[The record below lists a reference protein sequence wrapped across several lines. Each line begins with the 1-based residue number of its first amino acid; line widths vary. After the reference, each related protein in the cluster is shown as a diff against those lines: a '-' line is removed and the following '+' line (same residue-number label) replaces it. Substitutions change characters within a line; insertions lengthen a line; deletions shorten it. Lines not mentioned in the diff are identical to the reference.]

1 MLSKR
6 LKELRALKGLSQAEL
21 ARFIGMS
28 QQAVAKWETEKATP
42 DPEMLGKLA
51 DFFTVS
57 TDYLIGRE
65 TKPITEILDFVKLPR
80 ETKKIPIIGC
90 VKCGPDGLA
99 FEYLEDYVSVSEDL
113 GDDVVA
119 LKCRGDSMIGAGIYE
134 GDTVIVRPQEKVES
148 GQIAIV
154 IINGEEGTLKKV
166 RYHNDGKVMVLEAAN
181 SDYPP
186 RIFAGKEMNTVRIFG
201 RLLEI
206 RRSF

>member
-1 MLSKR
+1 MNVI
-6 LKELRALKGLSQAEL
+6 KELRAKKGITQEELGRILSVQKSAISKYEL
-21 ARFIGMS
+21 GR
-28 QQAVAKWETEKATP
+28 ATP
-42 DPEMLGKLA
+42 SPDIIRKLSEYFGVSADYILGIA
-51 DFFTVS
+51 P
-57 TDYLIGRE
+57 
-65 TKPITEILDFVKLPR
+65 KPITEVLDFVKLPK
-80 ETKKIPIIGC
+80 ETKKIPIIGS

-99 FEYLEDYVSVSEDL
+99 FEYLDDYISVSEAI

-119 LKCRGDSMIGAGIYE
+119 LKCRGDSMVGAGIYE

-186 RIFAGKEMNTVRIFG
+186 RIFAGEEMNTVRIFG
-201 RLLEI
+201 RVLEI
-206 RRSF
+206 RRSL